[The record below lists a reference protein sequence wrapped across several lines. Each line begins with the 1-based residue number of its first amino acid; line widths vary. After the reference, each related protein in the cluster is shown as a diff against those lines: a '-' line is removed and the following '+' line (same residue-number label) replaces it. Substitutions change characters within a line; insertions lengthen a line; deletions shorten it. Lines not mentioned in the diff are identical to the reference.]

1 MRSVCAPGRR
11 VIKAEKTTFEPA
23 SAIVSHSLSFVAFY
37 LDIATERES
46 GVPITV
52 HAWHLPVTESL
63 CSRHNK
69 AVDRPASRIYLREWL
84 VPPILLP
91 VFFGLVVAVAVIVQW

>member
-1 MRSVCAPGRR
+1 MRSVCAPSRR
-11 VIKAEKTTFEPA
+11 VIKMEKTIRAGVGDNVAF
-23 SAIVSHSLSFVAFY
+23 SFVAFS